1 MKDGL
6 FASLGLHQSYC
17 ETVANLGFEEPS
29 DIQRAAIPEV
39 LAHKDI
45 LGIAQTGTGKT
56 AAFGLPLLQN
66 LVQEAAQRK
75 GELRAKPRH
84 PRALILAPTREL
96 ALQIHEELGRLT
108 GVSKMNHACVIG
120 GVGQN
125 PQVKKLRA
133 GVDILVAAPGRLLD
147 LMNQGH
153 INLSETQFLVLDECD
168 RLMDMGFIPD
178 VRRIIKALPMQR
190 QTLLFSA
197 TIPTEIAKLSKEIL
211 RNPVRIDVTPE
222 EVTVAK
228 IQQKVVHVKTAL
240 KRAALEHLLRDES
253 LVRAIVFTRT
263 KHGANKVARH
273 LNASGF
279 VAEVIHGN
287 KSQAARQRAL
297 ENFKSGNA
305 WILVAT
311 DIAARGIDIH
321 AISHVFNYELPHE
334 PESYVHRIGRT
345 ARAGAAGV
353 AWALVD
359 ASEVGRLKA
368 VQRFT
373 KMTLERVTLDLDLDA
388 ATRQLA
394 QVKPEPK
401 ETNRG
406 NKKPAAKRG
415 GSRQGTNQ
423 KNEAAGKR
431 SNKHRRKQAS
441 DNNGESSHTKSRPE
455 GNTQEKRWGKTR
467 GKING
472 QKEVDG
478 NRPDVS
484 NANRD
489 PYAEQRR
496 NRRRPSNTT
505 HGGTPNPRGG
515 TNNGSR
521 GQGNSAAGSEGGD
534 RPPRRRRRA
543 NSSQV

>member
-1 MKDGL
+1 MTDGP
-6 FASLGLHQSYC
+6 FAALGLHHSYC
-17 ETVANLGFEEPS
+17 DTVANMGFEEPS

-66 LVQEAAQRK
+66 LVQEAAQRQ
-75 GELRAKPRH
+75 GEMRAKPRH

-96 ALQIHEELGRLT
+96 ALQIHDELSRLT
-108 GVSKMNHACVIG
+108 GKSKMNHACVIG
-120 GVGQN
+120 GVNQN

-153 INLSETQFLVLDECD
+153 IDLSETKFLVLDECD

-178 VRRIIKALPMQR
+178 VRRIIKAMPKER

-197 TIPTEIAKLSKEIL
+197 TMPTEIAKLSKEIL
-211 RNPVRIDVTPE
+211 RKPVRIDVTPE

-228 IQQKVVHVKTAL
+228 IEQKVVHVKTAQ
-240 KRAALEHLLRDES
+240 KRAALEHLLRDAS

-263 KHGANKVARH
+263 KHGANNVTRQ
-273 LNASGF
+273 LNSSGF

-297 ENFKSGNA
+297 ENFKSGDA

-311 DIAARGIDIH
+311 DIAARGIDIRSV
-321 AISHVFNYELPHE
+321 SHVFNYELPHE

-345 ARAGAAGV
+345 ARAGAGGA

-373 KMTLERVTLDLDLDA
+373 KQTMERVTLDVDLDA

-394 QVKPEPK
+394 PAKPASK
-401 ETNRG
+401 EDTQDS
-406 NKKPAAKRG
+406 KKPAAKRG
-415 GSRQGTNQ
+415 GSRQGTHRDGENT
-423 KNEAAGKR
+423 GKR
-431 SNKHRRKQAS
+431 PNKRRRKPNA
-441 DNNGESSHTKSRPE
+441 DNRLEGFHSKGRPE
-455 GNTQEKRWGKTR
+455 DKSQPAKEGKTENNR
-467 GKING
+467 
-472 QKEVDG
+472 EVDG

-496 NRRRPSNTT
+496 NNKRRPNNGRNGGNPDPQGGANT
-505 HGGTPNPRGG
+505 GSR
-515 TNNGSR
+515 GSR
-521 GQGNSAAGSEGGD
+521 GQGNTAARIEGGD
-534 RPPRRRRRA
+534 RPPKRRRRA
-543 NSSQV
+543 NT